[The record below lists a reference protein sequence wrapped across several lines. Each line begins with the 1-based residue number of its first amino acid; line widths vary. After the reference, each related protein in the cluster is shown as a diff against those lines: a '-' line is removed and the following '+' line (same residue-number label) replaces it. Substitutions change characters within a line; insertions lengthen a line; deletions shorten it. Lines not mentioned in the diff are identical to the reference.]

1 MIYGEHLMKS
11 PLILGI
17 AFSVLAANAFA
28 QPLMQSVA
36 QNPVQQGVV
45 KQLMAQDGSERTLNR
60 VAQDG
65 SERTLNRVAQDGSE
79 RTLNRVAQDGSE
91 RTLNRVVQDGSE
103 RTLNRVAQDGADH
116 VMANRV

>member
-1 MIYGEHLMKS
+1 MKS

-65 SERTLNRVAQDGSE
+65 SEHTLNRVAQDGSE

-91 RTLNRVVQDGSE
+91 RA
-103 RTLNRVAQDGADH
+103 LNRVAQDGADH